1 MDESKILNGKVVSEY
16 INEKTTKQVEF
27 LKSKNVNPGLVV
39 VLIGDDPA
47 SAIYVRSKGRMC
59 EKMGIV
65 SETITLPAETS
76 EQELLTLI
84 EKLNKDDRYNG
95 ILVQLPLPDQINELK
110 VIDTINPQK
119 DVDCFHPKNVGLLTI
134 GSPYLLPCT
143 PAGIIEILK
152 YYKIDPSG
160 KDVVVIGR
168 SNIVGKPMA
177 NILIQKAPNAN
188 ATISVVHSRTK
199 DLKRYTLNADIVI
212 AGIGVAEFL
221 KADMVKDGVVV
232 IDVGINRVDDPKAK
246 KGYRLKG
253 DVAFDEVAEK
263 ASFITPVPGGVGP
276 ITISMLMH
284 NTINAAAQQNGITL
298 ESE

>member
-39 VLIGDDPA
+39 VLVGDDPA

>member
-1 MDESKILNGKVVSEY
+1 MDESKLLSGKIVSEY
-16 INEKTTKQVEF
+16 INETTIKHIEL

-39 VLIGDDPA
+39 VLVGDDPA

-65 SETITLPAETS
+65 SETITLPVSTS
-76 EQELLTLI
+76 EKDLLDLI
-84 EKLNKDDRYNG
+84 DKLNNDNRFNG
-95 ILVQLPLPDQINELK
+95 ILVQLPLPKQISERR
-110 VIDTINPQK
+110 VIDSINPEK
-119 DVDCFHPKNVGLLTI
+119 DVDCFHPKNVGLLMI
-134 GSPYLLPCT
+134 GNPYLTPCT

-177 NILIQKAPNAN
+177 NILIQKAANAN
-188 ATISVVHSRTK
+188 ATVSVLHSRTK
-199 DLKRYTLNADIVI
+199 DIKKYTLNADIII
-212 AGIGVAEFL
+212 AAMGVAEFV
-221 KADMVKDGVVV
+221 KADMVKDGAVVV
-232 IDVGINRVDDPKAK
+232 DVGMNRIEDATAK

-253 DVAFDEVAEK
+253 DVAFEEVAEK
-263 ASFITPVPGGVGP
+263 ASYITPVPGGVGLM
-276 ITISMLMH
+276 TISMLMH
-284 NTINAAAQQNGITL
+284 NTIKAAATQYNIKL